1 MVEFIDFEVSVNDQ
15 NQQKTKMMKM
25 RLVTVT

>member
-15 NQQKTKMMKM
+15 NQQKTKMMNL